1 VQVVVVANVAQYLR
15 ATTIHTKY
23 RVRAVLTPVF

>member
-15 ATTIHTKY
+15 ATTVHTKY
-23 RVRAVLTPVF
+23 IFI